1 MEASC
6 GPARGDGSVWIDGG
20 LASTREGGD
29 IQLVT
34 LLSPQNGMAFGTV
47 SRRGA
52 SQLAP
57 GTSAPRVHHRRI
69 SRRRHFLLRNRP
81 KFKDV
86 RREVKREMSKLK
98 HAVMPRGKVR
108 HLSPSLAPRT
118 DNKYGPTAHGEYHMC
133 ECCLEGC
140 GDEKCKGCDQPLCS
154 DCCFASEEP
163 PMRYCPACVFPGWYC
178 QSTFSVRG

>member
-1 MEASC
+1 M
-6 GPARGDGSVWIDGG
+6 
-20 LASTREGGD
+20 
-29 IQLVT
+29 T
-34 LLSPQNGMAFGTV
+34 LLSPQNDMAFGAV

-52 SQLAP
+52 SQPAP

-86 RREVKREMSKLK
+86 KRGVKREMSKLK

-108 HLSPSLAPRT
+108 HLSPSLAPCT

-133 ECCLEGC
+133 ECCFEGC
-140 GDEKCKGCDQPLCS
+140 GDETCKGCHRPLCS
-154 DCCFASEEP
+154 NCCFASEEAP
-163 PMRYCPACVFPGWYC
+163 KWYCRACV
-178 QSTFSVRG
+178 VRVKLLPLWRPATERTVLPLLRPAMVSFEE